1 MVLNAK
7 QSSSR
12 QYKWYFSNIDDRSP
26 PEVWHHPSTLP
37 MAYGTWTSPCEK
49 GILINYCIYI
59 YILYIYIF
67 IYRTSI
73 FGFQQLVDLG
83 NQMILNLHPISRNQ
97 GPWYQPK
104 LLFGKPI
111 NTNMSY
117 MAKGHPEVGWAPIVF
132 AVRPSQHCILWSL
145 YRVIYKFALVD
156 PHLIWVWSNLPWE
169 KTPTKHIVPTNK
181 YHPLHKST
189 NQGTVFCVSF
199 CTFVQSEQMI
209 KHQHN
214 QFPLHPWSLTNRT

>member
-1 MVLNAK
+1 MIDPLQKYDITHQHYLWPMEPEHHPVK
-7 QSSSR
+7 KESSST
-12 QYKWYFSNIDDRSP
+12 I
-26 PEVWHHPSTLP
+26 V
-37 MAYGTWTSPCEK
+37 
-49 GILINYCIYI
+49 YI

-156 PHLIWVWSNLPWE
+156 PHLIWV
-169 KTPTKHIVPTNK
+169 
-181 YHPLHKST
+181 
-189 NQGTVFCVSF
+189 
-199 CTFVQSEQMI
+199 
-209 KHQHN
+209 
-214 QFPLHPWSLTNRT
+214 